1 MPRRGIFA
9 APARA
14 AGGACRRAAVRDES
28 NGSFDTRSRAE
39 ISANISKFLV
49 NIFACNLLRIV

>member
-1 MPRRGIFA
+1 M
-9 APARA
+9 
-14 AGGACRRAAVRDES
+14 RDES